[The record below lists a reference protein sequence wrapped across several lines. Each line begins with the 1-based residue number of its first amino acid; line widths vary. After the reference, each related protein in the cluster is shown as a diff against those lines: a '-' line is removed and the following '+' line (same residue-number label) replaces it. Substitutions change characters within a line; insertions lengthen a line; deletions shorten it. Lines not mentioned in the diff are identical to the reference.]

1 MDTQT
6 KTKNKKSV
14 FEKLNSA
21 IITFEHYAIATGMIL
36 ISAIIFI
43 NVIGRYFFDTSFTWP
58 EELSRYIIVAVT
70 FIGLSACARDNIH
83 VSVDILSNKLK
94 GRAAWAQQV
103 VINLICIALAAYLS
117 VISIRFT
124 GLQYLGG
131 NVSVALP
138 IPTWVLYLS
147 VSIGFVLAT
156 YTYSVKTVQLIKN
169 KKDWETKEV
178 EK

>member
-6 KTKNKKSV
+6 KNKKSI
-14 FEKLNSA
+14 FEKLNSV
-21 IITFEHYAIATGMIL
+21 IINFEHYAIASGMIL
-36 ISAIIFI
+36 ISVIIFI

-70 FIGLSACARDNIH
+70 FIGLSSCARENIH

-94 GRAAWAQQV
+94 GRAAWVQQI
-103 VINLICIALAAYLS
+103 VINLICTALAVYLS

-138 IPTWVLYLS
+138 IPTWILYLA

-156 YTYSVKTVQLIKN
+156 FTYSVKTVQLFKN
-169 KKDWETKEV
+169 KKDWETEMVAK
-178 EK
+178 